1 MVSGAAEKAYAAVVS
16 VLTVGAVLWPLARNW
31 SREPEDGFPLSHY
44 PMFSARRPKEAVV
57 NYLVG
62 LDARGGR
69 RLLPYTLAG
78 TGGLNQVRRQINRAV
93 REGRAEALC
102 RSVASAVAERND
114 EFGEVAIVQVVTG
127 RYRLVGYFAGEKE
140 PVSEKVRAYRPV
152 AGGAEEAS

>member
-1 MVSGAAEKAYAAVVS
+1 M
-16 VLTVGAVLWPLARNW
+16 
-31 SREPEDGFPLSHY
+31 
-44 PMFSARRPKEAVV
+44 

-114 EFGEVAIVQVVTG
+114 EFGEVAIVQGLRIVVQFSWIPSIRARTE
-127 RYRLVGYFAGEKE
+127 EK
-140 PVSEKVRAYRPV
+140 AF
-152 AGGAEEAS
+152 